1 MILNLIFTFFL
12 YQLEIIKILHFSW
25 LNLIQAGQV
34 LLVILIFECPSLH
47 LYVLFN
53 IYLNYLYIIIPKHVL
68 YLLVVSQLSLHI
80 SLSLMIIE
88 KSLIGMTKYF
98 HFVASYIAFCFTC
111 FSTPLKGWD
120 GIETSWFD
128 HTLSAGITK
137 IHMILDIWLLFSHD
151 TIWWLFFLGYI
162 ILMVPNCP

>member
-25 LNLIQAGQV
+25 LALIQAGQV

-47 LYVLFN
+47 LYVIFN

-68 YLLVVSQLSLHI
+68 YFLIVSQLSLHI

-98 HFVASYIAFCFTC
+98 HFVASYIYCFL
-111 FSTPLKGWD
+111 FHVFFYSIEGMGWD
-120 GIETSWFD
+120 RNVLIWSHPVGWNNQNPYDIRY
-128 HTLSAGITK
+128 
-137 IHMILDIWLLFSHD
+137 MII
-151 TIWWLFFLGYI
+151 
-162 ILMVPNCP
+162 V